1 MVGRV
6 TSALGKLPLM
16 RSQIDASHHVQMA
29 LTSKE
34 FGAKSVRKIA
44 KCAKMVHHVTSAPGK
59 LPLMRRHKNASFLAL
74 EPLTHQEISAY
85 NVR

>member
-16 RSQIDASHHVQMA
+16 RSQIDVSHHVQMA

-44 KCAKMVHHVTSAPGK
+44 KCAKMVHRVTSAPGK
-59 LPLMRRHKNASFLAL
+59 LPLMKRHKNASYRAQ
-74 EPLTHQEISAY
+74 EAVTHQGFSA
-85 NVR
+85 